1 MAAFTATATFLLEPV
16 GRFRFG
22 SHPANPGHLDALPAS
37 DTLVGALL
45 SAAALLHDG
54 VEDLVAQCRADNPPF
69 LISSALPHLDDRA
82 PFVPRPQRVRPPATP
97 GGREPPAEP
106 AAEQEAGRKSFKRV
120 THAEVATL
128 PWFDGRAMVV
138 QAWGPLLCRGPA
150 PAVGDPWE
158 RATIPGVTLDRVS
171 GASAL
176 YHHAMVAYADGRA
189 RAGRVARGRAAREAI
204 PPRLR
209 WAVHVLAQDTAMVD
223 LIHRWL
229 TLLALTGIG
238 GRRSRGAGTF
248 RLERREPALLPLAA
262 EPRGLLLSWVCPR
275 PDEVARGL
283 FHPERRFGYRLDE
296 RFGWISSPFWLSE
309 RSRRAL
315 MVAEGSYLSP
325 ALPAPVGRLVDVT
338 PGDPG
343 PRHRV
348 YRFGFGLFLDEERLS

>member
-1 MAAFTATATFLLEPV
+1 MAEFTATATFLLEPV

-37 DTLVGALL
+37 DTLAGALL
-45 SAAALLHDG
+45 WAAALLHDDVDQL
-54 VEDLVAQCRADNPPF
+54 VERCRAGDPPF
-69 LISSALPHLDDRA
+69 LLSSALPHLEGRT
-82 PFVPRPQRVRPPATP
+82 PFVPRPYRLRPPAGAGMPAPP
-97 GGREPPAEP
+97 GDQPETE
-106 AAEQEAGRKSFKRV
+106 RKVIKRV
-120 THAEVATL
+120 THVEVGAL
-128 PWFDGRAMVV
+128 PWLDGQPLDVAV
-138 QAWGPLLCRGPA
+138 WGPLLCQKPA

-158 RATIPGVTLDRVS
+158 RATIPGVTLDRAS

-176 YHHAMVAYADGRA
+176 YHHAMVAYAGGDAA
-189 RAGRVARGRAAREAI
+189 RAGTAHRQRVTRA
-204 PPRLR
+204 PRLR
-209 WAVHVLAQDTAMVD
+209 WAVHVLARDAAMLD

-229 TLLALTGIG
+229 SLLALTGIG

-248 RLERREPALLPLAA
+248 QVERREPALLPLAA
-262 EPRGLLLSWVCPR
+262 EPRGPLLSWVSPR
-275 PDEVARGL
+275 SDEVERGL

-309 RSRRAL
+309 RSLRVL

-325 ALPAPVGRLVDVT
+325 ALPAPVGQLVDVT